1 MCLCLNQIVIY
12 KGIYYDHKFYE
23 ISEMKSAERQERPL
37 ASGAVT
43 RLMAQQKNPNRVSV
57 FIDGAFAFG
66 VHVDLIVEFG
76 LHKGKVLDVETQ
88 QEIVSADRVR
98 AARETALGYLGY
110 GARTEREV
118 RQKLIRSGFDDYV
131 AEDTVARLRE
141 LGYLD
146 DAAYAR
152 SYVQARFRNRGYGP
166 GRLRGDLLRRGI
178 AAALIDAVLEDL
190 TEEEDMLAA
199 ARRHAEKRWP
209 RLSGEP
215 DARKRRKKLSDY
227 LVRRGFSYETA
238 RCIIDELENQHA
250 S

>member
-1 MCLCLNQIVIY
+1 
-12 KGIYYDHKFYE
+12 
-23 ISEMKSAERQERPL
+23 MKSDERSQRPL
-37 ASGAVT
+37 APGAVT
-43 RLMAQQKNPNRVSV
+43 RLVAQQKNPNRVSV

-66 VHVDLIVEFG
+66 VHVDLVVEFG
-76 LHKGKVLDVETQ
+76 LHKGKGLDVEA
-88 QEIVSADRVR
+88 QEEIIAADRVR
-98 AARETALGYLGY
+98 AARETAMGYLGY

-118 RQKLIRSGFDDYV
+118 RQKLIRSGFDDNV

-152 SYVQARFRNRGYGP
+152 SYAQARFRNRGYGP
-166 GRLRGDLLRRGI
+166 GRLRSDLMRRGI
-178 AAALIDAVLEDL
+178 AAALIDAVLDDL
-190 TEEEDMLAA
+190 TEQEDMLEA

-209 RLSGEP
+209 RLAAEP

-227 LVRRGFSYETA
+227 LVRRGFSYDIA
-238 RCIIDELENQHA
+238 RSIIDDSENQHA

>member
-1 MCLCLNQIVIY
+1 
-12 KGIYYDHKFYE
+12 
-23 ISEMKSAERQERPL
+23 MKSDERPQRPL
-37 ASGAVT
+37 APGAIT
-43 RLMAQQKNPNRVSV
+43 RLVAQQKNPNRVSV
-57 FIDGAFAFG
+57 FIDEAFAFG
-66 VHVDLIVEFG
+66 VHVDLVVEFG
-76 LHKGKVLDVETQ
+76 LHKGKVLEVEVQ
-88 QEIVSADRVR
+88 QQIVSADRVR

-118 RQKLIRSGFDDYV
+118 RQKLIRSGFEEDV
-131 AEDTVARLRE
+131 AEDTVVRLRE

-178 AAALIDAVLEDL
+178 AAALIDAVLDDL
-190 TEEEDMLAA
+190 TEQEDMLEA

-209 RLSGEP
+209 RLARET
-215 DARKRRKKLSDY
+215 DAQKRRKKLSDY

-238 RCIIDELENQHA
+238 RRVIDDLENQHA

>member
-1 MCLCLNQIVIY
+1 
-12 KGIYYDHKFYE
+12 
-23 ISEMKSAERQERPL
+23 MKSEERPL
-37 ASGAVT
+37 APGTVT
-43 RLMAQQKNPNRVSV
+43 RLVAQHKNPNRVSV
-57 FIDGAFAFG
+57 FIDGTFAFG
-66 VHVDLIVEFG
+66 MHVDLVVEFG
-76 LHKGKVLDVETQ
+76 LHKGKALDVEAQ

-98 AARETALGYLGY
+98 AAREAAMGYLSY

-118 RQKLIRSGFDDYV
+118 RQKLIRSGFDEHV

-152 SYVQARFRNRGYGP
+152 SYVEARFRNRGYGP

-178 AAALIDAVLEDL
+178 AAALIDAVLDDL
-190 TEEEDMLAA
+190 TEQEDMLEA

-209 RLSGEP
+209 RLADEP

-227 LVRRGFSYETA
+227 LVRRGFSYDIA
-238 RCIIDELENQHA
+238 CSIIDELENQHA

>member
-1 MCLCLNQIVIY
+1 
-12 KGIYYDHKFYE
+12 
-23 ISEMKSAERQERPL
+23 MKSDERPQRPL
-37 ASGAVT
+37 APGAIT
-43 RLMAQQKNPNRVSV
+43 RLVAQQKNPNRVSV
-57 FIDGAFAFG
+57 FIDEAFAFG
-66 VHVDLIVEFG
+66 VHVDLVVEFG
-76 LHKGKVLDVETQ
+76 LHKGKVLEVEAQ
-88 QEIVSADRVR
+88 QQIVSADRVR

-118 RQKLIRSGFDDYV
+118 RQKLIRSGFEEDV

-178 AAALIDAVLEDL
+178 AAALIDAVLDDL
-190 TEEEDMLAA
+190 TEQEDMLEA

-209 RLSGEP
+209 RLAHET
-215 DARKRRKKLSDY
+215 DAQKRRKKLSDY

-238 RCIIDELENQHA
+238 RRVIDDLENQHA

>member
-1 MCLCLNQIVIY
+1 
-12 KGIYYDHKFYE
+12 
-23 ISEMKSAERQERPL
+23 MKSDERPQRPL
-37 ASGAVT
+37 APGAIT
-43 RLMAQQKNPNRVSV
+43 RLVAQQKNPNRVSV
-57 FIDGAFAFG
+57 FIDEAFAFG
-66 VHVDLIVEFG
+66 VHVDLVVEFG
-76 LHKGKVLDVETQ
+76 LHKGKVLEVEAQ
-88 QEIVSADRVR
+88 QQIVSADRVR
-98 AARETALGYLGY
+98 AAREAALGYLGY
-110 GARTEREV
+110 AARTEREV
-118 RQKLIRSGFDDYV
+118 RQKLIRSGFEEDV

-178 AAALIDAVLEDL
+178 AAALIDAVLDDL
-190 TEEEDMLAA
+190 TEQEDMLEA

-209 RLSGEP
+209 RLAHET
-215 DARKRRKKLSDY
+215 DAQKRRKKLSDY

-238 RCIIDELENQHA
+238 RRVIDDLENQHA